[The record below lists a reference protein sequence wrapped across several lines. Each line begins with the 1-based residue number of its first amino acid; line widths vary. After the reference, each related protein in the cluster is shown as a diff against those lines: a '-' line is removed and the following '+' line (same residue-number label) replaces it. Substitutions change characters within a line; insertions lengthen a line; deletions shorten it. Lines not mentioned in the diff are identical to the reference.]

1 MLSCTTPTHRCPKV
15 RRAELVTH
23 RCAYEYS
30 SGAPV
35 RLRSADDKEAD
46 CFRCFAGLMSRVR
59 DVFIQDNDVH
69 SSVRGPSLR
78 VLNVWL

>member
-1 MLSCTTPTHRCPKV
+1 
-15 RRAELVTH
+15 
-23 RCAYEYS
+23 
-30 SGAPV
+30 
-35 RLRSADDKEAD
+35 
-46 CFRCFAGLMSRVR
+46 MSRVR